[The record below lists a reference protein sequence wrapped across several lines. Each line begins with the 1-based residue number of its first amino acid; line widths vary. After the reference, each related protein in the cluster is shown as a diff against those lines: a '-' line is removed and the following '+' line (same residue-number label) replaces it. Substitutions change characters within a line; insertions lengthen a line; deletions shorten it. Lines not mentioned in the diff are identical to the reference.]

1 MAARIPAA
9 RCFPLGC
16 NHVLILTAPRGPA
29 GCEYLINV
37 LLLLT
42 GVFVNMIHGR
52 IVTSA
57 ELCSACSISR
67 AESAS
72 WQLNTP
78 VLVGPSTPCAP
89 AGFGSSKGSRP
100 GHSPPS
106 LPWNPGWKSE
116 ATLHVGFGPQF
127 INGSLRRPAPR
138 PGSRGLTQAS
148 YSREQG
154 TTPWEGLS
162 PP

>member
-9 RCFPLGC
+9 RRFLLGC

-37 LLLLT
+37 FLLLT

-52 IVTSA
+52 IVTST
-57 ELCSACSISR
+57 ELLSACSISQ

-72 WQLNTP
+72 WQLNTH
-78 VLVGPSTPCAP
+78 VLAGPSTPCAS
-89 AGFGSSKGSRP
+89 AGFGSSRGSGP
-100 GHSPPS
+100 GHSLPS

-127 INGSLRRPAPR
+127 INGSLRRRPPPHPAP
-138 PGSRGLTQAS
+138 GA
-148 YSREQG
+148 EA
-154 TTPWEGLS
+154 
-162 PP
+162 

>member
-1 MAARIPAA
+1 MAARIPAT
-9 RCFPLGC
+9 RRFPLGC

-67 AESAS
+67 AESAT
-72 WQLNTP
+72 WQLNIS

-89 AGFGSSKGSRP
+89 AGSGSSGGSRP

-106 LPWNPGWKSE
+106 LPRNPGWKLE

-127 INGSLRRPAPR
+127 INGSLRRVPPTPAP
-138 PGSRGLTQAS
+138 GA
-148 YSREQG
+148 EA
-154 TTPWEGLS
+154 
-162 PP
+162 

>member
-29 GCEYLINV
+29 GWEYLINV

-72 WQLNTP
+72 
-78 VLVGPSTPCAP
+78 
-89 AGFGSSKGSRP
+89 
-100 GHSPPS
+100 
-106 LPWNPGWKSE
+106 
-116 ATLHVGFGPQF
+116 
-127 INGSLRRPAPR
+127 
-138 PGSRGLTQAS
+138 
-148 YSREQG
+148 
-154 TTPWEGLS
+154 
-162 PP
+162 

>member
-9 RCFPLGC
+9 RRFPLGC
-16 NHVLILTAPRGPA
+16 NQVLILTAPRGPA

-67 AESAS
+67 AESAT
-72 WQLNTP
+72 WQLNIP
-78 VLVGPSTPCAP
+78 VLAGPSTPCAP
-89 AGFGSSKGSRP
+89 AGFGSSGGSRP

-106 LPWNPGWKSE
+106 LPRNPGWKSE
-116 ATLHVGFGPQF
+116 ATFHVGPGPQF
-127 INGSLRRPAPR
+127 INASWRRVPPTPAP
-138 PGSRGLTQAS
+138 GA
-148 YSREQG
+148 EA
-154 TTPWEGLS
+154 
-162 PP
+162 